1 MGVSHLETITIAFD
15 TLYVRM
21 LFQFVSFL
29 VKLKRWSVKSF
40 TFQARSMSFEV
51 SIIIFYRMNLEFY
64 SSSGTIFFYAFVLNG
79 YKIVHILSPF
89 PLSWMVAAL
98 LDLSPCGHGLWGC
111 SNIIL

>member
-1 MGVSHLETITIAFD
+1 
-15 TLYVRM
+15 M

-98 LDLSPCGHGLWGC
+98 LDLSPCSHGLWGC